1 MKKKTQIKETT
12 EEKFVIN
19 VKGIE
24 SQNIDKSFGRP
35 EDFIELHIIDSQNN
49 LILSEYNFKDFSM
62 MDEGNIPPSSIM
74 SPTSKEPEI
83 VDESAKG
90 AGEKDYKSP
99 GPNNAIDGYWF
110 NTGAELIWVSEI
122 STNTNLPL
130 PDGITSTLSLNLK
143 KILTSRG
150 YLTGKY
156 KLKFNIL
163 RNKIFNSQDNPFII
177 KQISPSRKEIKAIS
191 PQISNETFS
200 PAVNAFIYEIESSA
214 YFRDFTLNF
223 SNDTTITGIN
233 VLLNQNS
240 SKHELYIKLLDPLP
254 KSISNRREFKLVEF
268 ISDPVTYEIDL
279 GLPDIIDSSIKLRG
293 PNYKID
299 LRQNNSVPSCFHN
312 YNQLLDYNLTSSYQ
326 NLLNHLEHHEI
337 PEISYDY
344 IRPISSSTEGL
355 DIPYHFENFVHFS
368 SATERLKNFEYK
380 LKLIELYNFKL
391 NNINLISSNTL
402 NTTAVISDKNTL
414 NDKKTEV
421 LKGLD
426 GYERFLYYESGNFS
440 WPKTTTTTP
449 HELYHTTSSEA
460 KTWLGNDNDLTPF
473 YGGQL
478 LSASLFDSYNP
489 YSLSNLIPAHIKDN
503 SDNNLYTSFNHMIG
517 QHFDQI
523 WTHIKH
529 ITEVK
534 NTHHERGVSKD
545 LVFYALKSLG
555 IETFDQF
562 ENTNLIEYILGEGT
576 SGSAFYSPPVSQS
589 FITASNKGSIPKG
602 DIAKEV
608 WKRLYHNAPYL
619 LKTKGTER
627 GIRALMSCYGV
638 PSTILNIKEYGGS
651 TSDKTTYQTFSYDKS
666 SHALK
671 GTAGDNGYY
680 IKTKWSSSLTDNISS
695 SAKSI
700 TFRIKPTRSDNNYHL
715 FNLSSSVGEHD
726 PILILNTFTGG
737 NDISSSGDSSSYGQ
751 LDLYTGSAVVAST
764 TKFPIFDG
772 NYWNIFIGTDGTSGS
787 ASSIKFGAYKSN
799 YLKNILYYTSSVAF
813 GSENNRALTF
823 GDPYLEGH
831 NSGGATW
838 AYIGGMESSSNS
850 AYDDLDTLSYSGS
863 IQEVVFHFHQS
874 SSFETISHDNLK
886 KQALAPFIYAGNNPS
901 SSFNDVVLRLPL
913 GSSLHKNSSSFHPN
927 IDIDYL
933 GVGEG
938 VSSSMQSQ
946 EWTSIEEVHHLLTP
960 DTVGASTTSEKVR
973 IDSGS
978 VDDNILSPTE
988 RGETSTLDRQPQDFE
1003 DLGVFFS
1010 PTNEINEDIIY
1021 TLGAFRMDDYIGSP
1035 LPHHQTSSQYTDL
1048 TELRELYVKKIK
1060 SRFNYWDYIKLIQY
1074 TDHTLFKIIEQWV
1087 PFKSNLKTGLLIE
1100 PNYLERNKFPINS
1113 WPKTDDGTTM
1123 VPGSYQTINVG
1134 ITSNTSSKADKFEG
1148 NKLLSIHSKVGG
1160 GNVVTTNNFNIHG
1173 KHAGPTGSNGKRTE
1187 QGTNFTITVNPII
1200 PLQEHAQAPIIP
1212 NSTGSRQIKRIS
1224 DTLLGNIQEGVKSR
1238 RYYSSL
1244 AIGNQN
1250 NLFENN

>member
-1 MKKKTQIKETT
+1 
-12 EEKFVIN
+12 
-19 VKGIE
+19 
-24 SQNIDKSFGRP
+24 
-35 EDFIELHIIDSQNN
+35 
-49 LILSEYNFKDFSM
+49 
-62 MDEGNIPPSSIM
+62 
-74 SPTSKEPEI
+74 
-83 VDESAKG
+83 
-90 AGEKDYKSP
+90 
-99 GPNNAIDGYWF
+99 
-110 NTGAELIWVSEI
+110 
-122 STNTNLPL
+122 
-130 PDGITSTLSLNLK
+130 
-143 KILTSRG
+143 
-150 YLTGKY
+150 
-156 KLKFNIL
+156 
-163 RNKIFNSQDNPFII
+163 
-177 KQISPSRKEIKAIS
+177 
-191 PQISNETFS
+191 
-200 PAVNAFIYEIESSA
+200 
-214 YFRDFTLNF
+214 
-223 SNDTTITGIN
+223 
-233 VLLNQNS
+233 
-240 SKHELYIKLLDPLP
+240 
-254 KSISNRREFKLVEF
+254 
-268 ISDPVTYEIDL
+268 
-279 GLPDIIDSSIKLRG
+279 
-293 PNYKID
+293 
-299 LRQNNSVPSCFHN
+299 
-312 YNQLLDYNLTSSYQ
+312 
-326 NLLNHLEHHEI
+326 
-337 PEISYDY
+337 
-344 IRPISSSTEGL
+344 
-355 DIPYHFENFVHFS
+355 
-368 SATERLKNFEYK
+368 
-380 LKLIELYNFKL
+380 
-391 NNINLISSNTL
+391 
-402 NTTAVISDKNTL
+402 
-414 NDKKTEV
+414 
-421 LKGLD
+421 
-426 GYERFLYYESGNFS
+426 
-440 WPKTTTTTP
+440 
-449 HELYHTTSSEA
+449 
-460 KTWLGNDNDLTPF
+460 
-473 YGGQL
+473 
-478 LSASLFDSYNP
+478 
-489 YSLSNLIPAHIKDN
+489 
-503 SDNNLYTSFNHMIG
+503 
-517 QHFDQI
+517 
-523 WTHIKH
+523 
-529 ITEVK
+529 
-534 NTHHERGVSKD
+534 
-545 LVFYALKSLG
+545 
-555 IETFDQF
+555 
-562 ENTNLIEYILGEGT
+562 
-576 SGSAFYSPPVSQS
+576 
-589 FITASNKGSIPKG
+589 
-602 DIAKEV
+602 
-608 WKRLYHNAPYL
+608 
-619 LKTKGTER
+619 
-627 GIRALMSCYGV
+627 MSCYGV